1 MTINRRTAIR
11 QLAFLSVGAALLPAC
26 RDDRSKPDL
35 VLKNFK
41 VDDKQQKLLEELT
54 ATLIPTTATPG
65 AREVSAHLFILKM
78 LDDCSAKADQDRFFS
93 GMKQFEL
100 GYAARSSAGKSFVA
114 STGPEREAFLLDIEG
129 KKASDGKK
137 VPADKKVPEGD
148 LDFFYSTAKRWTIL
162 AYSSSQFFLTKVQVY
177 ELVPGRW
184 HGCVPVKQKM
194 KTAS

>member
-41 VDDKQQKLLEELT
+41 VNDKQQKLLEELT

-65 AREVSAHLFILKM
+65 ARDVSAHLFILKM
-78 LDDCSAKADQDRFFS
+78 LDDCSSRADQDKFFS
-93 GMKQFEL
+93 GLKQFEDEFT
-100 GYAARSSAGKSFVA
+100 ARSSAGKSFVA
-114 STGPEREAFLLDIEG
+114 SPTPQRESFLLDIES
-129 KKASDGKK
+129 KKL
-137 VPADKKVPEGD
+137 PNEE
-148 LDFFYSTAKRWTIL
+148 LNFFYSTAKRFTIL
-162 AYSSSQFFLTKVQVY
+162 AYSSSQFFLTKIQVY

-184 HGCVPVKQKM
+184 HGCIPVQQKI
-194 KTAS
+194 KSAS